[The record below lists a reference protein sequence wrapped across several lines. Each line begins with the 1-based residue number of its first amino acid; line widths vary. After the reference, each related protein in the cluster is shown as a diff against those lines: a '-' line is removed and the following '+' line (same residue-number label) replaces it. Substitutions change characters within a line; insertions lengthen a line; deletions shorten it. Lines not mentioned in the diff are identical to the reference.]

1 MRLTM
6 KRLLPG
12 RLRAV
17 RIRDHLS
24 ARWSSGKNGMTHD
37 GAPQQANGQV
47 GNGIVAVSTV
57 QNGIAPEGIARQFQ
71 EAWQAAGRQDG
82 GPELLPVRLAQ
93 ACVAVLPVSGAGI
106 SLFYDDFRV
115 PLGASDDAANCAERL
130 QFTTG
135 EGPCLQAVRHGD
147 TVLAGP
153 EQILDCWPEYGQ
165 ELFARTPYD
174 AVISLPLKITAQ
186 AAGALDLYLTEAPM
200 LSRLSLADAT
210 AVQAQVSTAF
220 RLCRETTEAEQNPSG
235 VPEPA
240 WLHGPSA
247 QDRTHVWIA
256 MGMVTSRY
264 ELGAADALALLR
276 AHAYGT
282 GSTLDQLAG
291 ELISGEQDL
300 AQLQP

>member
-1 MRLTM
+1 MRLTK

-12 RLRAV
+12 SLRAP
-17 RIRDHLS
+17 RLRDHLS
-24 ARWSSGKNGMTHD
+24 ARRWSSRKNGLNGT
-37 GAPQQANGQV
+37 APG
-47 GNGIVAVSTV
+47 GVA
-57 QNGIAPEGIARQFQ
+57 QEGIAPDGHTQDGTVQDGIAQQFQ
-71 EAWQAAGRQDG
+71 QAWQAAGRQDG

-135 EGPCLQAVRHGD
+135 EGPCLQAVRRGD

-153 EQILDCWPEYGQ
+153 EQILDRWPEYGQ

-210 AVQAQVSTAF
+210 AVQAQISTAF
-220 RLCRETTEAEQNPSG
+220 QLCQETTGAEQNPSG
-235 VPEPA
+235 VSEPA

-247 QDRTHVWIA
+247 QHRTHVWIA

-276 AHAYGT
+276 AHAYGS
-282 GSTLDQLAG
+282 GNTLDQLAE